1 MTDQIHQIQASYQPL
16 EDRILLNIKTL
27 NQQVYAAWVT
37 RRFLQL
43 LLPALHGH
51 HPTSHE
57 PLFDQKQT
65 LLNQLKN
72 ERSQLSNSFNQPYEA
87 PEQAEYP
94 LGETPILLAKITFKA
109 LNSEGPMVH
118 LEPHSGSG
126 IALPFQAELLGA
138 LLAIFSQALEAAD
151 WQLNVKPIMQLPQ
164 AMRLQ

>member
-37 RRFLQL
+37 RRYLQL

-57 PLFDQKQT
+57 PLFDQKQS
-65 LLNQLKN
+65 LVNQLKN
-72 ERSQLSNSFNQPYEA
+72 ESSQLSNAFNKPYEP
-87 PEQAEYP
+87 PEHAEYP

-109 LNSEGPMVH
+109 LNSADPLVL

-138 LLAIFSQALEAAD
+138 LLTIFGQALEAAD
-151 WQLNVKPIMQLPQ
+151 WQLDVKPIMQLPQ
-164 AMRLQ
+164 QMRLQ